1 MEGKTYNVTY
11 QELQSSFEFRQI
23 SQSIFEPCR
32 FR

>member
-11 QELQSSFEFRQI
+11 QELQSIFESGQI
-23 SQSIFEPCR
+23 SQRIFEPCR